1 MNEAELYNLAYT
13 TYPGKSQVDE
23 AVNDEA
29 GEVECLGKRTAEE
42 RNQAGFD
49 PLRNTKLINL
59 CDDDEHVDKKP
70 KPEIV
75 IVIDD
80 DDSEDDE
87 DPFDDMRMAR

>member
-1 MNEAELYNLAYT
+1 VSEAELYNLAYT
-13 TYPGKSQVDE
+13 TYPGKSQ

-59 CDDDEHVDKKP
+59 CDEHADKKP
-70 KPEIV
+70 KIV

-80 DDSEDDE
+80 DDSDD
-87 DPFDDMRMAR
+87 DPFDDMRIAR

>member
-49 PLRNTKLINL
+49 PLRNLKLINL
-59 CDDDEHVDKKP
+59 CDDEHADKKP
-70 KPEIV
+70 KIV

-80 DDSEDDE
+80 DDSDD
-87 DPFDDMRMAR
+87 DPFDDMRIAR

>member
-59 CDDDEHVDKKP
+59 CDDEHVDKKA
-70 KPEIV
+70 KPTIV

-80 DDSEDDE
+80 DDSDD